1 MAVVA
6 PLPPLKK
13 ACVPRPEVLSGQI
26 RDELFMA
33 SLSDVRR
40 GKAHPIY
47 QDPKLFFAN
56 TYPTKRAI
64 SFLRE
69 VMGRLAGAD
78 PTASPLFR
86 LDTPFGGGKTHTL
99 IALYHLA
106 TWRPVAPE
114 VLGRLQL
121 DPSLVPPEPL
131 QVVGVTCDQDL
142 DPANGVEKRGVRIHH
157 LWGEIAFQLGGPE
170 GYRLVE
176 ESDRRGQAPG
186 PHFLERLI
194 GDRPVLLLIDEPA
207 PYMRAMGPAAG
218 QLPVFLKVLADWIAS
233 SPRAVLVLTLAWD
246 PERRTARG
254 DAFAAE
260 NQELAE
266 ALERAF
272 RETQSVVSRQAKV
285 VTPAQ
290 ATDIAPILRQRLF
303 QQVDE
308 WAAAAVAEAYF
319 DALRRARDRGYPLP
333 AAVVQAS
340 YHKRLRSSYPF
351 HPSLIEV
358 LDGKLA
364 TIPNFQRTRG
374 ALRLLAKAIRRL
386 WATTADQDLLVHPFS
401 VDLADPDIVD
411 ELTGRLDKAAFRSVV
426 AYDIARPDG
435 EAHAQAVDRERF
447 AGHPPYAG
455 RVANTVFLHSLTE
468 PPARGVDLDELLAAT
483 LTPEDDPAH
492 LQKALEYLLNEAWHL
507 DFEGRRYAFR
517 TEPSLN
523 KVVLDET
530 EATPLH
536 DARSEVER
544 RIRQLWRDAGLRVV
558 TFPTEPADVEDEARG
573 RLVVLHWDTAS
584 FREAEGAVPDRVREL
599 WEYAGVQRGYRRF
612 RNTIFFLVADA
623 DCRERMVSQA
633 RRYLAL
639 DRLLRDP
646 RRLEEYR
653 LSREHRQRLDEW
665 RREAN
670 LNVRVA
676 ITSAYCHLFYPV
688 GEADSPYRPFA
699 HERLHI
705 EDQGDTRANHTETLL
720 RRLRE
725 LNKVKSAEDAP
736 MAPALVRRDAF
747 SKDEGMVTLQSLF
760 ERFAERVRLPLLLEP
775 TYLKE
780 VVRLGIRNRV
790 WLYCDL
796 AANLA
801 YDSDQD
807 LPDIVIDARH
817 AVALPSEVEARGIPI
832 YRREPPPRERPKAAD
847 EAVTPRGLGP
857 VALGRLEAHGDPG
870 LALAEL
876 EARARDARWPALGQI
891 EVFWQGTGADTQARL
906 SALRNVLGHLAR
918 ATAAVEVEL
927 SAAFPDGGQWETQF
941 SGPAGRYRSLAPT
954 LEAQAGEASQA
965 HVNITLRLTFP
976 SGLAVGGPDY
986 RDLREVLDLAGLGRI
1001 RLTASRHEG
1010 GGQ

>member
-56 TYPTKRAI
+56 TYPTERAI
-64 SFLRE
+64 SLLRE

-78 PTASPLFR
+78 PMASSLFR

-142 DPANGVEKRGVRIHH
+142 DPANGVEKGGVRIHH

-170 GYRLVE
+170 GYQMVE

-246 PERRTARG
+246 PERRTATG

-272 RETQSVVSRQAKV
+272 RETQSVVSRPAKV

-308 WAAAAVAEAYF
+308 SAEAAVTEAYF

-340 YHKRLRSSYPF
+340 YRERLRSSYPF

-374 ALRLLAKAIRRL
+374 ALRLSPR
-386 WATTADQDLLVHPFS
+386 PS
-401 VDLADPDIVD
+401 
-411 ELTGRLDKAAFRSVV
+411 AACGL
-426 AYDIARPDG
+426 ARPTTT
-435 EAHAQAVDRERF
+435 F
-447 AGHPPYAG
+447 
-455 RVANTVFLHSLTE
+455 SS
-468 PPARGVDLDELLAAT
+468 
-483 LTPEDDPAH
+483 TPSR
-492 LQKALEYLLNEAWHL
+492 WTW
-507 DFEGRRYAFR
+507 R
-517 TEPSLN
+517 T
-523 KVVLDET
+523 
-530 EATPLH
+530 
-536 DARSEVER
+536 R
-544 RIRQLWRDAGLRVV
+544 
-558 TFPTEPADVEDEARG
+558 
-573 RLVVLHWDTAS
+573 
-584 FREAEGAVPDRVREL
+584 
-599 WEYAGVQRGYRRF
+599 
-612 RNTIFFLVADA
+612 
-623 DCRERMVSQA
+623 
-633 RRYLAL
+633 
-639 DRLLRDP
+639 
-646 RRLEEYR
+646 
-653 LSREHRQRLDEW
+653 
-665 RREAN
+665 
-670 LNVRVA
+670 
-676 ITSAYCHLFYPV
+676 TSWT
-688 GEADSPYRPFA
+688 S
-699 HERLHI
+699 
-705 EDQGDTRANHTETLL
+705 
-720 RRLRE
+720 
-725 LNKVKSAEDAP
+725 
-736 MAPALVRRDAF
+736 
-747 SKDEGMVTLQSLF
+747 
-760 ERFAERVRLPLLLEP
+760 
-775 TYLKE
+775 
-780 VVRLGIRNRV
+780 
-790 WLYCDL
+790 
-796 AANLA
+796 
-801 YDSDQD
+801 
-807 LPDIVIDARH
+807 
-817 AVALPSEVEARGIPI
+817 
-832 YRREPPPRERPKAAD
+832 
-847 EAVTPRGLGP
+847 
-857 VALGRLEAHGDPG
+857 
-870 LALAEL
+870 
-876 EARARDARWPALGQI
+876 
-891 EVFWQGTGADTQARL
+891 
-906 SALRNVLGHLAR
+906 
-918 ATAAVEVEL
+918 
-927 SAAFPDGGQWETQF
+927 
-941 SGPAGRYRSLAPT
+941 
-954 LEAQAGEASQA
+954 
-965 HVNITLRLTFP
+965 
-976 SGLAVGGPDY
+976 
-986 RDLREVLDLAGLGRI
+986 
-1001 RLTASRHEG
+1001 
-1010 GGQ
+1010 